1 MPAEGVVGEARDHRA
16 EHLPGDDREQHPA
29 DHHLALAHVVGVAEA
44 GEDERNQAAG
54 EDAGADPRRHQ
65 EAEVG
70 RERAEQQHDGEA
82 GDADLDAARLAEA
95 VADRAEERLR
105 QRVGQGVGGVEQCRD
120 LRRDREVRRDRQD
133 DRIGETQR
141 EAARECAGGE
151 DEEDRHG
158 CCRPR

>member
-1 MPAEGVVGEARDHRA
+1 MPAPIR
-16 EHLPGDDREQHPA
+16 
-29 DHHLALAHVVGVAEA
+29 VAI
-44 GEDERNQAAG
+44 
-54 EDAGADPRRHQ
+54 RRR
-65 EAEVG
+65 EVG

-105 QRVGQGVGGVEQCRD
+105 QRVGQRVGGVEQRRD

-133 DRIGETQR
+133 DRIGEAQR
-141 EAARECAGGE
+141 EAARERARGE

-158 CCRPR
+158 RCRPRQRERISASISPAATGTPRLISSQPCSVTTASSSIRMPMFQ